1 MAAKLKDIER
11 LTASMEVSLADAFLQ
26 AVASIKSQSRIA
38 ELEAAIIAND
48 AEAAFR
54 AAGLRPGSWTL
65 LTESVRSAY
74 IEGGQFAAMTT
85 VPKRLGFQFNP
96 TNPRALEWISTHSA
110 DLVVEL
116 NLKQRA
122 AIRTAMTL
130 GNEAGRNPRSIALDI
145 VGRVNRTGRRQGG
158 VIGLHEQF
166 ADYAGNA
173 RRELQALDS
182 NYFTR
187 ARRDRRYDAMVQRS
201 IDAGKPLTNAEIDH
215 IIGRYEA
222 RLAQLRGENIARTEV
237 VSAYGASSNEA
248 MNQVVEEGLA
258 QQDAV
263 EKVWQH
269 AFTGNDRPGH
279 VALNRT
285 SVPLGQPFINPVTGN
300 QMQFPGDGPASERIN
315 CHCLVMHRVSFEKT
329 LL

>member
-1 MAAKLKDIER
+1 VAATVKDIER
-11 LTASMEVSLADAFLQ
+11 LMAGMESALVTAFLT
-26 AVASIKSQSRIA
+26 AVASIKSQAKIA
-38 ELEAAIIAND
+38 ELEAAIVAND
-48 AEAAFR
+48 LDAAFR

-65 LTESVRSAY
+65 VTESTRAAY
-74 IEGGQFAAMTT
+74 IEGGQFT
-85 VPKRLGFQFNP
+85 VMSGIPKRLGFQFNP
-96 TNPRALEWISTHSA
+96 MNPRALEWISTHSA

-166 ADYAGNA
+166 ADFAGNA

-187 ARRDRRYDAMVQRS
+187 VRRDRRYDAMVQRS
-201 IDAGKPLTNAEIDH
+201 IDSGKPLTRAEIDR
-215 IIGRYEA
+215 IIGRYED
-222 RLAQLRGENIARTEV
+222 RLLQTRGESIARTEALAGMNA
-237 VSAYGASSNEA
+237 SADEA
-248 MNQVVEEGLA
+248 MQQVVEEGLA
-258 QQDAV
+258 QQDAI
-263 EKVWQH
+263 EGTWSSARDAKVRSDH
-269 AFTGNDRPGH
+269 ASANGQKRMQ
-279 VALNRT
+279 
-285 SVPLGQPFINPVTGN
+285 GQPFNVGGYP
-300 QMQFPGDGPASERIN
+300 MRYPGDPSAPASQRIR
-315 CHCLVMHRVSFEKT
+315 CRCIVQWEVDFSKT

>member
-1 MAAKLKDIER
+1 MDGMEDDI
-11 LTASMEVSLADAFLQ
+11 VKAFLA
-26 AVASIKSQSRIA
+26 AVASIKSQAKIA
-38 ELEAAIIAND
+38 ELEAAIVAND
-48 AEAAFR
+48 LDAAFR

-116 NLKQRA
+116 NMKQRQ
-122 AIRTAMTL
+122 AIRTIMTL
-130 GNEAGRNPRSIALDI
+130 GNEAGRNPRSVALDI
-145 VGRVNRTGRRQGG
+145 VGRIGRTGRRQGG

-166 ADYAGNA
+166 ADYASNA

-201 IDAGKPLTNAEIDH
+201 IDSGKPLTRAEIDH
-215 IIGRYEA
+215 IIGRYED
-222 RLAQLRGENIARTEV
+222 RLLQTRGESIAQTEALAGMNA
-237 VSAYGASSNEA
+237 SADGA
-248 MNQVVEEGLA
+248 MQQVVEEGLA
-258 QQDAV
+258 QQDAI
-263 EKVWQH
+263 EGTWSSARDAKVRPDH
-269 AFTGNDRPGH
+269 AAANGQKRMQ
-279 VALNRT
+279 
-285 SVPLGQPFINPVTGN
+285 GQPFNVGGYS
-300 QMQFPGDGPASERIN
+300 MRYPGDPSAPASQRAR
-315 CHCLVMHRVSFEKT
+315 CRCVVRWDVDFSKT